1 MKRREAEGEVARYIT
16 LDHREMTIAGS
27 LGIAGSLA
35 THPLFARHRALCFGG
50 SLSRSRCLEAKP
62 QAAAASPAAAV

>member
-50 SLSRSRCLEAKP
+50 SLSRSRC
-62 QAAAASPAAAV
+62 